1 MIRLKQVLKYGWS
14 HAGEYADK
22 LEKGY
27 ICRIR
32 IFIDI
37 LYAYN
42 KYKMWSNQ
50 YLHERFYE
58 KDSSQRKI
66 VGYEYREKGIKRDL
80 WQKDFREN
88 RKFLLKYSSLKY
100 ELAHLRCKRNRAY
113 QKRFNAG
120 PGLLVEYDVN
130 ISRQHYLD
138 GSITIGKDVLF
149 AKHVFIDYSGE
160 VIIGDNV
167 AFSHGAM
174 LESHTHASFTG
185 SSKSGEAI
193 PRKIVIE
200 NGVII
205 GANSIILDSCSHI
218 GRKATITAGTVVR
231 NKIPPYAIVL
241 GNPGK
246 IIGFKMTP
254 KEVAE
259 FEKDKYSVDQRTD
272 IEQYKKVY
280 NKYFVSRCKEIR
292 QYISNY
298 GN

>member
-1 MIRLKQVLKYGWS
+1 MIRLKQVLKYGWA

-22 LEKGY
+22 LEKGF

-66 VGYEYREKGIKRDL
+66 VGDDYREKGIKRDL

-88 RKFLLKYSSLKY
+88 RKFLLKYSKLKY
-100 ELAHLRCKRNRAY
+100 ELAHLRSKRDRAY
-113 QKRFNAG
+113 QKRYNAG
-120 PGLLVEYDVN
+120 PGLFVEYDVN

-138 GSITIGKDVLF
+138 GSITIGRNVLF

-160 VIIGDNV
+160 VIIGDDV
-167 AFSHGAM
+167 KFSHGAM
-174 LESHTHASFTG
+174 LESHTHESFTDP
-185 SSKSGEAI
+185 SKSNVGV

-200 NGVII
+200 NGVKI
-205 GANSIILDSCSHI
+205 GANSIILDSCSQI
-218 GRKATITAGTVVR
+218 GRHATITAGTVLR

-246 IIGFKMTP
+246 IVGFTMSP
-254 KEVAE
+254 EEVVE
-259 FEKDKYSVDQRTD
+259 FEKDKYPADQRTD

-280 NKYFVSRCKEIR
+280 SKYFVSRYKENR
-292 QYISNY
+292 QYLSN
-298 GN
+298 